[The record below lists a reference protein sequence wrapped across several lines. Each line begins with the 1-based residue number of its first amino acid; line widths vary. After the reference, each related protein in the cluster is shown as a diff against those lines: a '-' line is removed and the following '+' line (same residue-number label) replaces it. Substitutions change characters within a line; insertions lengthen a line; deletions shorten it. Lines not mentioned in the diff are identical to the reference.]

1 MRYPKFEQQLWP
13 WQLRG
18 KASTV
23 VLASWWT
30 PGLAAVITS

>member
-1 MRYPKFEQQLWP
+1 VRMRYPKFEQQLWP

-23 VLASWWT
+23 VLAS
-30 PGLAAVITS
+30 